1 MNWTEILI
9 CFIGSSAL
17 TTLITVFANKKERNA
32 KAESIEVTNL
42 TAMINTLA
50 DRMTKMEEK
59 ADADRA
65 EAHRYVKELRD
76 EILGLRSKVNTLE
89 RVTTQAYRCRYP
101 ENILDCP
108 VVKAY
113 EEHHCGLCEHDVCPH
128 TEENNE

>member
-9 CFIGSSAL
+9 CLIGSSAL

-32 KAESIEVTNL
+32 KAESIEVENL

-50 DRMTKMEEK
+50 DRMTKIEEK

-76 EILGLRSKVNTLE
+76 EILGLRGKVNGLE
-89 RVTTQAYRCRYP
+89 RSVTQAYRCRLP
-101 ENILDCP
+101 KSISDCP
-108 VVKAY
+108 VIQSY
-113 EEHHCGLCEHDVCPH
+113 ECLTCMHNEQK
-128 TEENNE
+128 EEE

>member
-42 TAMINTLA
+42 TTMVNTLA
-50 DRMTKMEEK
+50 DRLTKIEEK

-76 EILGLRSKVNTLE
+76 EIIGLRNKVNILE
-89 RVTTQAYRCRYP
+89 RNVTQAYRCKFVP
-101 ENILDCP
+101 DIADCP
-108 VVKAY
+108 VIKSY
-113 EEHHCGLCEHDVCPH
+113 ECSSCIYNEQKD
-128 TEENNE
+128 EE

>member
-42 TAMINTLA
+42 TTMVNTLA
-50 DRMTKMEEK
+50 DRLTKIEEK

-76 EILGLRSKVNTLE
+76 EIIGLRGKVNTLE
-89 RVTTQAYRCRYP
+89 RSVTQAYRCKFAP
-101 ENILDCP
+101 DLSDCP
-108 VVKAY
+108 VIKSY
-113 EEHHCGLCEHDVCPH
+113 ECSTCIHNKQKD
-128 TEENNE
+128 EE